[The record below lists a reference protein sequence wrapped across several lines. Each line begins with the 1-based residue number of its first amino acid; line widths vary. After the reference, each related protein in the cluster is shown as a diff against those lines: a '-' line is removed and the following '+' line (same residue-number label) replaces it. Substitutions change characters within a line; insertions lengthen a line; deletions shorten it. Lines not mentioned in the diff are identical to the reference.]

1 MEIKKSPKADLENKK
16 MMAVL
21 IGLVMALG
29 IMYIAFE
36 WSQNEITVY
45 EEALQGPVEI
55 DEEMVEVTFREE
67 NPPPPQPETV
77 LSDIIDIQDNEAE
90 VETTDFNSEDEA
102 DARVEIQAPIA
113 PPEEEEEEQVIHIRV
128 EKMPEFPG
136 GQEALNRYLVR
147 NIKYPLLAQEN
158 GIQGRVV
165 CQFVVNSDGSIVD
178 ISVVRG
184 VEESLDKEAIRVIK
198 SMPKWTPGR
207 QGGNKAGLGYLNG
220 VSKRKGESGKGARK
234 LDKRV
239 VEAKHYGPHIAKTF
253 VVQNPDQLVFMAVF
267 VLGDLCKLR
276 IFVQHCLVRPAG
288 GILALLHQLERE
300 RKTEHASV

>member
-36 WSQNEITVY
+36 WSQGEPKVY
-45 EEALQGPVEI
+45 DEALQGPVEI
-55 DEEMVEVTFREE
+55 DEEMVEVTFRDETPPP
-67 NPPPPQPETV
+67 PPPPQPETV
-77 LSDIIDIQDNEAE
+77 LSDIIDIQENDAE
-90 VETTDFNSEDEA
+90 VETTDFNSEDDA

-136 GQEALNRYLVR
+136 GQDALNRFLVR

-207 QGGNKAGLGYLNG
+207 QGGKSVRVKYTLPI
-220 VSKRKGESGKGARK
+220 RFK
-234 LDKRV
+234 L
-239 VEAKHYGPHIAKTF
+239 
-253 VVQNPDQLVFMAVF
+253 Q
-267 VLGDLCKLR
+267 
-276 IFVQHCLVRPAG
+276 
-288 GILALLHQLERE
+288 
-300 RKTEHASV
+300 

>member
-67 NPPPPQPETV
+67 TPPPPPPPQPETV

-90 VETTDFNSEDEA
+90 VETTYFNSEDEA

-136 GQEALNRYLVR
+136 GQEALNRFLVR

-207 QGGNKAGLGYLNG
+207 QGGKSVRVKYTLPI
-220 VSKRKGESGKGARK
+220 RFK
-234 LDKRV
+234 L
-239 VEAKHYGPHIAKTF
+239 
-253 VVQNPDQLVFMAVF
+253 Q
-267 VLGDLCKLR
+267 
-276 IFVQHCLVRPAG
+276 
-288 GILALLHQLERE
+288 
-300 RKTEHASV
+300 

>member
-36 WSQNEITVY
+36 WSQGEPKVY
-45 EEALQGPVEI
+45 DEALQGPVEI
-55 DEEMVEVTFREE
+55 DEEMVEVTFRDETPPP
-67 NPPPPQPETV
+67 PPPPQPETV
-77 LSDIIDIQDNEAE
+77 LSDIIDIQENDAE
-90 VETTDFNSEDEA
+90 VETTDFNSEDDA

-207 QGGNKAGLGYLNG
+207 QGGKSVRVKYTLPI
-220 VSKRKGESGKGARK
+220 RFK
-234 LDKRV
+234 L
-239 VEAKHYGPHIAKTF
+239 
-253 VVQNPDQLVFMAVF
+253 Q
-267 VLGDLCKLR
+267 
-276 IFVQHCLVRPAG
+276 
-288 GILALLHQLERE
+288 
-300 RKTEHASV
+300 

>member
-67 NPPPPQPETV
+67 TPPPPPPPQPETV
-77 LSDIIDIQDNEAE
+77 LSDIIDIQDNDAE

-113 PPEEEEEEQVIHIRV
+113 PPEEEEEEQIIHIRV

-136 GQEALNRYLVR
+136 GQDALNRYLVR

-178 ISVVRG
+178 IAVVRG

-207 QGGNKAGLGYLNG
+207 QGGKSVRVKYTLPI
-220 VSKRKGESGKGARK
+220 RFK
-234 LDKRV
+234 L
-239 VEAKHYGPHIAKTF
+239 
-253 VVQNPDQLVFMAVF
+253 Q
-267 VLGDLCKLR
+267 
-276 IFVQHCLVRPAG
+276 
-288 GILALLHQLERE
+288 
-300 RKTEHASV
+300 

>member
-55 DEEMVEVTFREE
+55 DEEMVEVTFRQETPPP
-67 NPPPPQPETV
+67 PPPPQPETV

-90 VETTDFNSEDEA
+90 VETTDFNSEDDE

-136 GQEALNRYLVR
+136 GQDALNRFLVR

-207 QGGNKAGLGYLNG
+207 QGGKSVRVKYTLPI
-220 VSKRKGESGKGARK
+220 RFK
-234 LDKRV
+234 L
-239 VEAKHYGPHIAKTF
+239 
-253 VVQNPDQLVFMAVF
+253 Q
-267 VLGDLCKLR
+267 
-276 IFVQHCLVRPAG
+276 
-288 GILALLHQLERE
+288 
-300 RKTEHASV
+300 

>member
-67 NPPPPQPETV
+67 TPPPPPPPQPETV

-178 ISVVRG
+178 IAVVRG

-207 QGGNKAGLGYLNG
+207 QGGKSVRVKYTLPI
-220 VSKRKGESGKGARK
+220 RFK
-234 LDKRV
+234 L
-239 VEAKHYGPHIAKTF
+239 
-253 VVQNPDQLVFMAVF
+253 Q
-267 VLGDLCKLR
+267 
-276 IFVQHCLVRPAG
+276 
-288 GILALLHQLERE
+288 
-300 RKTEHASV
+300 

>member
-29 IMYIAFE
+29 MVYIAFE
-36 WSQNEITVY
+36 WSQQEITVY

-67 NPPPPQPETV
+67 TPPPPPPPQPETV
-77 LSDIIDIQDNEAE
+77 LSDIIDIQENDVE

-136 GQEALNRYLVR
+136 GQEALNRFLVR

-158 GIQGRVV
+158 GIQGRVI

-178 ISVVRG
+178 IAVVRG
-184 VEESLDKEAIRVIK
+184 VEESLDKEAMRVIK

-207 QGGNKAGLGYLNG
+207 QGGKNVRVKYTLPI
-220 VSKRKGESGKGARK
+220 RFK
-234 LDKRV
+234 L
-239 VEAKHYGPHIAKTF
+239 
-253 VVQNPDQLVFMAVF
+253 Q
-267 VLGDLCKLR
+267 
-276 IFVQHCLVRPAG
+276 
-288 GILALLHQLERE
+288 
-300 RKTEHASV
+300 

>member
-21 IGLVMALG
+21 IGLVIALG

-67 NPPPPQPETV
+67 TPPPPPPPQPETV

-136 GQEALNRYLVR
+136 GQDALNRYLVR

-178 ISVVRG
+178 IAVVRG

-207 QGGNKAGLGYLNG
+207 QGGKSVRVKYTLPI
-220 VSKRKGESGKGARK
+220 RFK
-234 LDKRV
+234 L
-239 VEAKHYGPHIAKTF
+239 
-253 VVQNPDQLVFMAVF
+253 Q
-267 VLGDLCKLR
+267 
-276 IFVQHCLVRPAG
+276 
-288 GILALLHQLERE
+288 
-300 RKTEHASV
+300 

>member
-1 MEIKKSPKADLENKK
+1 MQTRHEIKSLNNNMEIKKSPKADLENKK

-67 NPPPPQPETV
+67 TPPPPPPPQPETV

-136 GQEALNRYLVR
+136 GQEALNRFLVR

-207 QGGNKAGLGYLNG
+207 QGGKSVRVKYTLPI
-220 VSKRKGESGKGARK
+220 RFK
-234 LDKRV
+234 L
-239 VEAKHYGPHIAKTF
+239 
-253 VVQNPDQLVFMAVF
+253 Q
-267 VLGDLCKLR
+267 
-276 IFVQHCLVRPAG
+276 
-288 GILALLHQLERE
+288 
-300 RKTEHASV
+300 

>member
-67 NPPPPQPETV
+67 TPPPPPPPQPETV

-136 GQEALNRYLVR
+136 GQDALNRYLVR

-178 ISVVRG
+178 IAVVRG
-184 VEESLDKEAIRVIK
+184 VEESLDKEAVRVIK
-198 SMPKWTPGR
+198 SMPKWVPGR
-207 QGGNKAGLGYLNG
+207 HGGKAVRVKFTQNI
-220 VSKRKGESGKGARK
+220 RFK
-234 LDKRV
+234 L
-239 VEAKHYGPHIAKTF
+239 
-253 VVQNPDQLVFMAVF
+253 Q
-267 VLGDLCKLR
+267 
-276 IFVQHCLVRPAG
+276 
-288 GILALLHQLERE
+288 
-300 RKTEHASV
+300 

>member
-29 IMYIAFE
+29 MVYIAFE
-36 WSQNEITVY
+36 WSQQEITVY

-67 NPPPPQPETV
+67 TPPPPPPPQPETV
-77 LSDIIDIQDNEAE
+77 LSDIIDIQENDVE

-136 GQEALNRYLVR
+136 GQEALNRFLVR
-147 NIKYPLLAQEN
+147 NIKYPLLAQET
-158 GIQGRVV
+158 GIQGRVI

-178 ISVVRG
+178 IAVVRG
-184 VEESLDKEAIRVIK
+184 VEESLDKEAMRVIK

-207 QGGNKAGLGYLNG
+207 QGGKNVRVKYTLPI
-220 VSKRKGESGKGARK
+220 RFK
-234 LDKRV
+234 L
-239 VEAKHYGPHIAKTF
+239 
-253 VVQNPDQLVFMAVF
+253 Q
-267 VLGDLCKLR
+267 
-276 IFVQHCLVRPAG
+276 
-288 GILALLHQLERE
+288 
-300 RKTEHASV
+300 

>member
-1 MEIKKSPKADLENKK
+1 

-67 NPPPPQPETV
+67 TPPPPPPPQPETV

-90 VETTDFNSEDEA
+90 VETTDFNSEDDA

-136 GQEALNRYLVR
+136 GQDALNRFLVR

-207 QGGNKAGLGYLNG
+207 QGGKSVRVKYTLPI
-220 VSKRKGESGKGARK
+220 RFK
-234 LDKRV
+234 L
-239 VEAKHYGPHIAKTF
+239 
-253 VVQNPDQLVFMAVF
+253 Q
-267 VLGDLCKLR
+267 
-276 IFVQHCLVRPAG
+276 
-288 GILALLHQLERE
+288 
-300 RKTEHASV
+300 

>member
-29 IMYIAFE
+29 MVYIAFE
-36 WSQNEITVY
+36 WSQQEITVY

-55 DEEMVEVTFREE
+55 DEEMVDVTFREE
-67 NPPPPQPETV
+67 TPPPPPPPQPETV
-77 LSDIIDIQDNEAE
+77 LSDIIDIQENDVE

-136 GQEALNRYLVR
+136 GQEALNRFLVR

-158 GIQGRVV
+158 GIQGRVI

-178 ISVVRG
+178 IAVVRG
-184 VEESLDKEAIRVIK
+184 VEESLDKEAMRVIK

-207 QGGNKAGLGYLNG
+207 QGGKNVRVKYTLPI
-220 VSKRKGESGKGARK
+220 RFK
-234 LDKRV
+234 L
-239 VEAKHYGPHIAKTF
+239 
-253 VVQNPDQLVFMAVF
+253 Q
-267 VLGDLCKLR
+267 
-276 IFVQHCLVRPAG
+276 
-288 GILALLHQLERE
+288 
-300 RKTEHASV
+300 

>member
-67 NPPPPQPETV
+67 TPPPPPPPQPETV

-90 VETTDFNSEDEA
+90 VETTDFNSEDDA

-165 CQFVVNSDGSIVD
+165 CQFVVNSDGSIVV

-207 QGGNKAGLGYLNG
+207 QGGKSVRVKYTLPI
-220 VSKRKGESGKGARK
+220 RFK
-234 LDKRV
+234 L
-239 VEAKHYGPHIAKTF
+239 
-253 VVQNPDQLVFMAVF
+253 Q
-267 VLGDLCKLR
+267 
-276 IFVQHCLVRPAG
+276 
-288 GILALLHQLERE
+288 
-300 RKTEHASV
+300 

>member
-29 IMYIAFE
+29 MVYIAFE
-36 WSQNEITVY
+36 WSQQEITVY

-67 NPPPPQPETV
+67 TPPPPPPPQPETV
-77 LSDIIDIQDNEAE
+77 LSDIIDIQENDVE

-128 EKMPEFPG
+128 EKMPEVPG
-136 GQEALNRYLVR
+136 GQEALNRFLVR

-158 GIQGRVV
+158 GIQGRVI

-178 ISVVRG
+178 IAVVRG
-184 VEESLDKEAIRVIK
+184 VEESLDKEAMRVIK

-207 QGGNKAGLGYLNG
+207 QGGKNVRVKYTLPI
-220 VSKRKGESGKGARK
+220 RFK
-234 LDKRV
+234 L
-239 VEAKHYGPHIAKTF
+239 
-253 VVQNPDQLVFMAVF
+253 Q
-267 VLGDLCKLR
+267 
-276 IFVQHCLVRPAG
+276 
-288 GILALLHQLERE
+288 
-300 RKTEHASV
+300 

>member
-67 NPPPPQPETV
+67 TPPPPPPPQPETV

-90 VETTDFNSEDEA
+90 VETTDFNSEDDA

-113 PPEEEEEEQVIHIRV
+113 PPEEEEEEQKIHVRV
-128 EKMPEFPG
+128 EKAPEFPG
-136 GQEALNRYLVR
+136 GLEALNRFLVR

-165 CQFVVNSDGSIVD
+165 CQFVVNTDGSIVD
-178 ISVVRG
+178 IEVVRG

-198 SMPKWTPGR
+198 SMPKWVPGR
-207 QGGNKAGLGYLNG
+207 HGGKAVRVKFTQNI
-220 VSKRKGESGKGARK
+220 RFK
-234 LDKRV
+234 L
-239 VEAKHYGPHIAKTF
+239 
-253 VVQNPDQLVFMAVF
+253 Q
-267 VLGDLCKLR
+267 
-276 IFVQHCLVRPAG
+276 
-288 GILALLHQLERE
+288 
-300 RKTEHASV
+300 

>member
-67 NPPPPQPETV
+67 TPPPPPPPQPETV

-136 GQEALNRYLVR
+136 GQDALNRFLVR

-207 QGGNKAGLGYLNG
+207 QGGKSVRVKYTLPI
-220 VSKRKGESGKGARK
+220 RFK
-234 LDKRV
+234 L
-239 VEAKHYGPHIAKTF
+239 
-253 VVQNPDQLVFMAVF
+253 Q
-267 VLGDLCKLR
+267 
-276 IFVQHCLVRPAG
+276 
-288 GILALLHQLERE
+288 
-300 RKTEHASV
+300 

>member
-67 NPPPPQPETV
+67 TPPPPPPPQPETV

-90 VETTDFNSEDEA
+90 VETTDFNSEDDA

-136 GQEALNRYLVR
+136 GQDALNRFLVR

-165 CQFVVNSDGSIVD
+165 CQFVVNSDGCIVD

-207 QGGNKAGLGYLNG
+207 QGGKSVRVKYTLPI
-220 VSKRKGESGKGARK
+220 RFK
-234 LDKRV
+234 L
-239 VEAKHYGPHIAKTF
+239 
-253 VVQNPDQLVFMAVF
+253 Q
-267 VLGDLCKLR
+267 
-276 IFVQHCLVRPAG
+276 
-288 GILALLHQLERE
+288 
-300 RKTEHASV
+300 

>member
-16 MMAVL
+16 MMAIL

-36 WSQNEITVY
+36 WSQKEITIY

-67 NPPPPQPETV
+67 TPPPPPPPQPETV

-90 VETTDFNSEDEA
+90 VETTDFNSEDDA

-136 GQEALNRYLVR
+136 GQDALNRFLVR

-207 QGGNKAGLGYLNG
+207 QGGKSVRVKYTLPI
-220 VSKRKGESGKGARK
+220 RFK
-234 LDKRV
+234 L
-239 VEAKHYGPHIAKTF
+239 
-253 VVQNPDQLVFMAVF
+253 Q
-267 VLGDLCKLR
+267 
-276 IFVQHCLVRPAG
+276 
-288 GILALLHQLERE
+288 
-300 RKTEHASV
+300 